1 MTTRHLGLDLGGTNL
16 KWAVVERSGG
26 EVRTLATGAVS
37 TRTDR
42 GSPGVVQQLA
52 EVGTAAIRQVGGVV
66 SAGVGVPGMI
76 DPANG
81 VTHLI
86 PNIPGDWAG
95 VAVARPVG
103 QAIAVPTHLI
113 NDARA
118 FTLAELLLGAGRG
131 ARTMLGITLGTG
143 IGGGI
148 VIDGRLYLGYDGT
161 AGEFGHQT
169 ILPDGPRCGCG
180 NHGCLEVLT
189 QAAAIT
195 AVCGHATVEEA
206 VMAATNG
213 DEQARSGLEQV
224 GRYLGIGVSNAV
236 VLLTPDRVVFG
247 GGVAAAGDLLLA
259 PIRAEMRRRL
269 HITDV
274 DRVQLVTAQLG
285 SWAGAIGAALYG
297 AAPIIEAAPTGGDAP
312 YLRPRSPHRGR
323 TVRPRS
329 ATP

>member
-1 MTTRHLGLDLGGTNL
+1 MTRHLGLDLGGTNL
-16 KWAVVERSGG
+16 KWAVVERADG
-26 EVRTLATGAVS
+26 EVRTLARSAVP

-42 GSPGVVQQLA
+42 GSAGVVEQLA
-52 EVGTAAIRQVGGVV
+52 EVGKAAIQQVGGVA
-66 SAGVGVPGMI
+66 SAGVGIPGMI
-76 DPANG
+76 DPVAG

-86 PNIPGDWAG
+86 PNIPGDW
-95 VAVARPVG
+95 VEVSVARPVG
-103 QAIAVPTHLI
+103 VALAVPTHLI

-143 IGGGI
+143 IGGGV
-148 VIDGRLYLGYDGT
+148 VIDGRLYLGHDGT

-180 NHGCLEVLT
+180 NLGCLEVLT
-189 QAAAIT
+189 QAAAIA
-195 AVCGHATVEEA
+195 AVCGQATVEEA
-206 VMAATNG
+206 VMATQQG
-213 DEQARSGLEQV
+213 DERARAGLEQV

-247 GGVAAAGDLLLA
+247 GGVAAAGSLLLD

-274 DRVQLVTAQLG
+274 DRIQLVTAQLG

-297 AAPIIEAAPTGGDAP
+297 AEPIIETAATGGDAP
-312 YLRPRSPHRGR
+312 YLPLRNPRRGR
-323 TVRPRS
+323 SARPRS

>member
-1 MTTRHLGLDLGGTNL
+1 VTRHLGLDLGGTNL
-16 KWAVVERSGG
+16 KWAVVERANG
-26 EVRTLATGAVS
+26 EVRRLATGAVP

-42 GSPGVVQQLA
+42 GSAGVVDQLA
-52 EVGTAAIRQVGGVV
+52 DVGGAAIRQVGGVD
-66 SAGVGVPGMI
+66 SAGVGIPGMI
-76 DPANG
+76 DPAAG
-81 VTHLI
+81 ITHLI
-86 PNIPGDWAG
+86 PNIPGDWLG
-95 VAVARPVG
+95 VAVTRPIG
-103 QAIAVPTHLI
+103 EALAVPTHLI

-148 VIDGRLYLGYDGT
+148 VIDGQLYLGHDGT

-189 QAAAIT
+189 QASAIA

-206 VMAATNG
+206 VSAARQG
-213 DEQARSGLEQV
+213 DVRARAGLEQV

-236 VLLTPDRVVFG
+236 VLLTPDHVVFG
-247 GGVAAAGDLLLA
+247 GGVAAAGELLLD

-274 DRVQLVTAQLG
+274 DRIQLVTAQLG

-297 AAPIIEAAPTGGDAP
+297 AAPIIQNPARGGGAP
-312 YLRPRSPHRGR
+312 YPRPRSPRR
-323 TVRPRS
+323 ARSDRPRS
-329 ATP
+329 ATR

>member
-1 MTTRHLGLDLGGTNL
+1 VDGPVTSRHLGLDLGGTNL
-16 KWAVVERSGG
+16 KWAVVERSDGD
-26 EVRTLATGAVS
+26 VRTLATGGVS

-42 GSPGVVQQLA
+42 GSPGVVAQLA
-52 EVGTAAIRQVGGVV
+52 EVGSAAIRQVGGVV

-76 DPANG
+76 DPATG

-95 VAVARPVG
+95 VAVASPVG
-103 QAIAVPTHLI
+103 RAIAVPTHLI

-148 VIDGRLYLGYDGT
+148 VVDGRLYLGHHGT

-189 QAAAIT
+189 QAAAIV
-195 AVCGHATVEEA
+195 AVCGHPTVEEA
-206 VMAATNG
+206 VMAARKG
-213 DEQARSGLEQV
+213 DERALAGLELV
-224 GRYLGIGVSNAV
+224 GRYLGIGVSNVV

-247 GGVAAAGDLLLA
+247 GGVAAAGDLLLG

-297 AAPIIEAAPTGGDAP
+297 AEGVAED
-312 YLRPRSPHRGR
+312 
-323 TVRPRS
+323 
-329 ATP
+329 